1 MKCDKSLK
9 RTICKYYAFFADAP
23 MIVNIESCEK
33 AIMSVEQPTFK
44 NPNDNVALLNFKQPI
59 DYSQFNIPQEEDDE
73 IIEDEEKVF
82 VDLSQ
87 QTEEKETSIMDLLL
101 EGENENVKTKKT
113 KTTNRRSN

>member
-1 MKCDKSLK
+1 MLCDKCLN

-33 AIMSVEQPTFK
+33 AIMPAEQPTFK
-44 NPNDNVALLNFKQPI
+44 NPNDNIALLNFKQPI
-59 DYSQFNIPQEEDDE
+59 DYSQFDIPQEENDE

-87 QTEEKETSIMDLLL
+87 QTEEKEISMMDLLL
-101 EGENENVKTKKT
+101 EGDNKDDKKSKRKIT
-113 KTTNRRSN
+113 D

>member
-1 MKCDKSLK
+1 MLCDKCLN

-33 AIMSVEQPTFK
+33 AIMPAKQPTFK

-59 DYSQFNIPQEEDDE
+59 DYSQFDIPQEENDE
-73 IIEDEEKVF
+73 TIEDEEKVF

-87 QTEEKETSIMDLLL
+87 QTEEKEISMMDLLL
-101 EGENENVKTKKT
+101 EGDSKDDKKSKRKIT
-113 KTTNRRSN
+113 D

>member
-1 MKCDKSLK
+1 MLCDKCLN

-33 AIMSVEQPTFK
+33 AIMPAEQPTFK

-59 DYSQFNIPQEEDDE
+59 DYSQFDIPQEENDE

-87 QTEEKETSIMDLLL
+87 QTEEKEISMMDLLL
-101 EGENENVKTKKT
+101 EGDNKDDKKSKRKIT
-113 KTTNRRSN
+113 D

>member
-1 MKCDKSLK
+1 MLCDKCLN

-23 MIVNIESCEK
+23 MIINIESCEK
-33 AIMSVEQPTFK
+33 AIMSVEQPIFK

-59 DYSQFNIPQEEDDE
+59 DYSQFNIPQEEDE
-73 IIEDEEKVF
+73 AIEDEEKVF

-87 QTEEKETSIMDLLL
+87 QAEEKEISMMDLLL
-101 EGENENVKTKKT
+101 EGENENVETKKT

>member
-1 MKCDKSLK
+1 MLCDKCLN

-33 AIMSVEQPTFK
+33 AIMPTEQPTFK
-44 NPNDNVALLNFKQPI
+44 NPNDNIALLNFKQPI
-59 DYSQFNIPQEEDDE
+59 DYSQFNMSQEEDDE

-82 VDLSQ
+82 IDLSQ
-87 QTEEKETSIMDLLL
+87 QAEEKEVSMMDLLL
-101 EGENENVKTKKT
+101 EGEDENVKAKKT

>member
-1 MKCDKSLK
+1 MLCDKCLN

-33 AIMSVEQPTFK
+33 VRMPAEQPTFK
-44 NPNDNVALLNFKQPI
+44 NPNDNVALLNNFKQPI
-59 DYSQFNIPQEEDDE
+59 DYSQFNIQQEEE
-73 IIEDEEKVF
+73 ETVEDEERVF

-101 EGENENVKTKKT
+101 EGENNEKSKT
-113 KTTNRRSN
+113 KTTN

>member
-1 MKCDKSLK
+1 MLCDKCLN

-33 AIMSVEQPTFK
+33 AIMPAKQPTFK

-59 DYSQFNIPQEEDDE
+59 DYSQFDIPQEENDE
-73 IIEDEEKVF
+73 TIEDEEKVF

-87 QTEEKETSIMDLLL
+87 QTEEKEISMMDLLL
-101 EGENENVKTKKT
+101 EGDNKDDKKSKRKIT
-113 KTTNRRSN
+113 D